1 METAD
6 QLYADLIGPVEGRM
20 KSVVAGIVS
29 DPDDAADAFQNALI
43 YIWKHLRRIHRHPNP
58 HGYIIRVCISSA
70 YDVLRKGARRRE
82 REVIVP
88 EVTEVADDAIVTEE
102 GYPVPD
108 REVLPLIRGG
118 IATLPGKQAQAV
130 LLRLLED
137 QQFDV
142 IGRVLGC
149 SEVTAR
155 SHVSKGLAKLR
166 EHLAGLGLNPAEG

>member
-1 METAD
+1 
-6 QLYADLIGPVEGRM
+6 M
-20 KSVVAGIVS
+20 KSVVAGIVN

-58 HGYIIRVCISSA
+58 HGYIIRVCISSS
-70 YDVLRKGARRRE
+70 YDILRKGARRRE
-82 REVIVP
+82 REVTVP
-88 EVTEVADDAIVTEE
+88 EVAEVVPNLAMVESGAPVT
-102 GYPVPD
+102 D
-108 REVLPLIRGG
+108 REVLPLIREG
-118 IATLPGKQAQAV
+118 ISTLPRKQAQAV

>member
-1 METAD
+1 
-6 QLYADLIGPVEGRM
+6 M
-20 KSVVAGIVS
+20 KSVVAGIVN

-58 HGYIIRVCISSA
+58 HGYIIRVCISSS
-70 YDVLRKGARRRE
+70 YDILRKGTRRRE
-82 REVIVP
+82 REVTVP
-88 EVTEVADDAIVTEE
+88 EVAEVVPDLAMVESGA
-102 GYPVPD
+102 PVPD
-108 REVLPLIRGG
+108 REVLPLIREG
-118 IATLPGKQAQAV
+118 ISTLPRKQAQAV

>member
-6 QLYADLIGPVEGRM
+6 QLYVDLIDPVKGRM

-70 YDVLRKGARRRE
+70 YDVLRRSARRRE
-82 REVIVP
+82 REVTVP
-88 EVTEVADDAIVTEE
+88 EVVEAAADTAAAEE
-102 GYPVPD
+102 GIPVPD
-108 REVLPLIRGG
+108 REVLPLIREG
-118 IATLPGKQAQAV
+118 ISTLPGKQAQAV

-142 IGRVLGC
+142 IGRILGC

>member
-1 METAD
+1 MDAAE

-29 DPDDAADAFQNALI
+29 DPDDAADAFQNALV
-43 YIWKHLRRIHRHPNP
+43 YIWKHLRKIHRHPNP
-58 HGYIIRVCISSA
+58 HGYIIRVCISAA
-70 YDVLRKGARRRE
+70 YDAVRKNVRRRE
-82 REVIVP
+82 REMAVP
-88 EVTEVADDAIVTEE
+88 DVTEAAPQEVVSGEGVA
-102 GYPVPD
+102 GGD
-108 REVLPLIRGG
+108 RDIMPLIREG
-118 IATLPGKQAQAV
+118 ISALPRKQAQAV

-166 EHLAGLGLNPAEG
+166 EHLGGLGLNPAEG